1 MHRKISGAQW
11 RSKIIGLSSRKATL
25 SHIIFLAARVI
36 LVATSISRSF
46 SVVMALEAILFA
58 KFKKQFFGRV
68 KKMGDSRLK
77 RLFLWKVIGSGNM
90 QTTP

>member
-46 SVVMALEAILFA
+46 SVVALEAILFA

-77 RLFLWKVIGSGNM
+77 RLSLWKVIGSGNM